1 MKRSLAIVLALAVA
15 MPAGATSYNLSVHRI
30 TKKDLRESAKRK
42 WYEENFCR
50 KAQRAKGQL
59 AKLGSLKKVSLDQRD
74 HYTYLLERG
83 EDGCPKDLD
92 LAIALA
98 ETLIADQSLLIAPE
112 NYMARL
118 HDLLRIRNLPTDRN
132 RADELQRYLWVR
144 GGYPVRGQPTWTI
157 EERRAFVSRD
167 DVWTE
172 VGKAVD
178 GGSTRYS
185 LHLEAVLDP
194 LSPHYSPATAV
205 DLLQRSSSVEN
216 WVRAAQMQLDGR
228 LVPADPQ
235 RAEAILWRAAMHND
249 DAVLMLIDLH
259 QRELA
264 STDATVRQLFLL
276 KLLPFVD
283 RTPPRGAALRERIA
297 PYYVPGLTSP
307 DPTVQIASARLLAK
321 WAGQGTQSGLQ
332 PLLAWIEPRLV
343 SADDA
348 TASEARSLLRMLVE
362 AGVASALPMMN
373 REYARLGG
381 LIQGGDWTPN
391 PDRADKFQN
400 YITPN
405 DYPTRAM
412 REERTGVVRATAVFG
427 PDGRV
432 FLIEITGSSGSPDLD
447 QAVRSTLTRR
457 MRRSWPEYPGRY
469 IRVILPPIQFRI
481 IHPDDDPPAAPVE
494 GAVLLDGK
502 AISYPV
508 NETPVEVW
516 TAHPAPGK

>member
-1 MKRSLAIVLALAVA
+1 MKRSLAIVLVFSLAA
-15 MPAGATSYNLSVHRI
+15 PAAASTYISAHVI
-30 TKKDLRESAKRK
+30 TKESIKEDRLRKRQ
-42 WYEENFCR
+42 EQAFCR
-50 KAQRAKGQL
+50 KARKAKGQV
-59 AKLGSLKKVSLDQRD
+59 AKLGSLKKVSFDQRY

-98 ETLIADQSLLIAPE
+98 ETLVEGQSLLLGPE
-112 NYMARL
+112 IYLARL
-118 HDLLRIRNLPTDRN
+118 HDLLRIRNLPTDRS

-167 DVWTE
+167 DVWAE

-194 LSPHYSPATAV
+194 LSPHYNPATAV

-216 WVRAAQMQLDGR
+216 WVRAARMLLDGR

-283 RTPPRGAALRERIA
+283 RTSPRGAALRERIA

-307 DPTVQIASARLLAK
+307 DPTVQIASARLLTK

-332 PLLAWIEPRLV
+332 PLLAWIKPRLV
-343 SADDA
+343 STDDA

-381 LIQGGDWTPN
+381 LVQGGDWTPD
-391 PDRADKFQN
+391 PAKPVKFQN
-400 YITPN
+400 YFTPD
-405 DYPTRAM
+405 DYPTRAL
-412 REERTGVVRATAVFG
+412 RQERTGVVRATAVFG

-432 FLIEITGSSGSPDLD
+432 FLIEITESSGSPDLD
-447 QAVRSTLTRR
+447 QTVRSTLTRR

-469 IRVILPPIQFRI
+469 IRVKLPPIQFRI
-481 IHPDDDPPAAPVE
+481 IHSDDNPPAAPVE
-494 GAVLLDGK
+494 GAVLVDGK
-502 AISYPV
+502 KIRSPV
-508 NETPVEVW
+508 YETPVEVW
-516 TAHPAPGK
+516 HVLPAPGK